1 MATRAGRVT
10 VSYDALMTSVG
21 ISRPSCTQIGWGS
34 TSDVR
39 HSVDDRHSRYRRS
52 TDDRKPTASSCVA
65 ARQQSL
71 SHPATSDDAFFVPQ
85 NSSRALNSYT
95 SQFSILA
102 SLSAALV
109 SARDR
114 RFWRRTLRT
123 RLQRFP
129 CQRRLFQ
136 SDSSVWREPP
146 SRLRARRSDDRARDR
161 ICCR

>member
-1 MATRAGRVT
+1 MAIRAGRVT
-10 VSYDALMTSVG
+10 VSSDALMTVG
-21 ISRPSCTQIGWGS
+21 ISRRTCTQIGWGS

-39 HSVDDRHSRYRRS
+39 HSVDDRHSRCRRS
-52 TDDRKPTASSCVA
+52 TDDQKPTASSCVA
-65 ARQQSL
+65 ARQQS
-71 SHPATSDDAFFVPQ
+71 SHQATTDAAFFVPQ

-95 SQFSILA
+95 SQFLILA

-109 SARDR
+109 SVQDR
-114 RFWRRTLRT
+114 RFWRRISRT